1 MSVWLFVCP
10 GTDID
15 PKLVEYTLS
24 LTSTTHLTHLY
35 STNPCLILL
44 QCYNASY
51 FLWSLNKNSISRSL
65 VSPITTFYE
74 TRDPTAANLW
84 NVTLSRHFRLPRL
97 QLPKSST
104 VQEQVKCEKCP
115 SCDILCQRFLKSNG
129 KVHFGFFHIS
139 VGPAK
144 FAVPFLTNRFI
155 IARISLHLYR
165 EFEKRN
171 KEWPLG

>member
-24 LTSTTHLTHLY
+24 LTFTTHLTHLY

-51 FLWSLNKNSISRSL
+51 FLWFLNKNSISRSL

-84 NVTLSRHFRLPRL
+84 NVTRSRHFRLPRL
-97 QLPKSST
+97 QLPKSSNSRASKMWKMS
-104 VQEQVKCEKCP
+104 VLRHIMPKIPKIKWKG
-115 SCDILCQRFLKSNG
+115 SFRFLP
-129 KVHFGFFHIS
+129 HFGRTGEVCRSIFDKS
-139 VGPAK
+139 VHHCPY
-144 FAVPFLTNRFI
+144 FSSFI
-155 IARISLHLYR
+155 
-165 EFEKRN
+165 
-171 KEWPLG
+171 